1 MNKIPKKHI
10 QYRAL
15 LTETLPYETPIIFS
29 NDFYFNHANRPRT
42 AKEIKA
48 EFRLFNPKEKSKERK
63 GFEYRI
69 IKGSGEERILTVIH
83 PSIQVKISRFIEAN
97 ESIILHYC
105 GKSNFSLRYP
115 ADVEKVEFFEVDVPI
130 EHSDDA
136 DIQEE
141 LALNGKAA
149 LPKIFNNYF
158 QYAPFSY
165 LHGFYSSRQFLRCEK
180 RYSQLY
186 KLDISKCFY
195 SIYTHTIAWATKGVE
210 YGKKHRKQ
218 SSFENNFDI
227 LIREGN
233 EGITNG
239 IVVGPEF
246 SRIFAEIILQEIDKS
261 VKNELESERLL
272 YGKDYEMHRYIDDY
286 FIFTNSKEKFN
297 RIEFILKEELRK
309 YKLYTNESKRSEMS
323 RPFMTNISAA
333 KMDVKEF
340 LRSLFSIEEDQEAE
354 AGFPKFA
361 SRSTTTINRIKKIIH
376 SNSVSYSDVGAY
388 SMSSI
393 CIQIEKIVNK
403 MNKAEV
409 KEIDSSVSEDLI
421 KIVEVVFFLF
431 GVDPRVR
438 STILLARFLIDIKA
452 LATKLPNGTSHELFK
467 FIEDELRKAIDSVS
481 NLGIGSGVELANL
494 LIISRNILSKEFSPD
509 TINSAVLNTENKQE
523 LRFCNHFF
531 AASVMY
537 YIGKSKNYPDASN
550 AVWEF
555 VKQKIKSQDD
565 VYDDAEAYIC
575 FFDFMSCNYIDAKR
589 RREILKIACK
599 ISDNSN
605 PRLRLLMNEFQA
617 TKWFTEWDRA
627 TDFKKLIWKLDR
639 KSVY

>member
-15 LTETLPYETPIIFS
+15 LTETLPYEKPIIFS
-29 NDFYFNHANRPRT
+29 NDFYFNHANKPRT

-48 EFRLFNPKEKSKERK
+48 EFKLFNPKEKHKERK
-63 GFEYRI
+63 GFDYRI
-69 IKGSGEERILTVIH
+69 IKGSGEERILTLIH
-83 PSIQVKISRFIEAN
+83 PSVQLKISRFIEAN

-105 GKSNFSLRYP
+105 GKSKFSLRYP
-115 ADVEKVEFFEVDVPI
+115 AEVEKVEFFEVDVPI

-141 LALNGKAA
+141 LTLNGKAA
-149 LPKIFNNYF
+149 LPKVFNNYF

-180 RYSQLY
+180 RYSHLF
-186 KLDISKCFY
+186 KLDVSKCFY
-195 SIYTHTIAWATKGVE
+195 SIYTHTIAWATKGFE
-210 YGKKHRKQ
+210 YGKKHRTQ
-218 SSFENNFDI
+218 ASFENTFDT

-261 VKNELESERLL
+261 VRSSLELDKII

-286 FIFTNSKEKFN
+286 FIFTNSKEKFS
-297 RIEFILKEELRK
+297 RIEFVLKEELRK
-309 YKLYTNESKRSEMS
+309 FKLYTNESKRSEMS

-340 LRSLFSIEEDQEAE
+340 LTQLFSPDAE
-354 AGFPKFA
+354 TKHAFPEFG
-361 SRSTTTINRIKKIIH
+361 SRSSTIINRIKKIVH
-376 SNSVSYSDVGAY
+376 TNDVSYSDVGAY

-393 CIQIEKIVNK
+393 CIQIEKIISKLIKSEIN
-403 MNKAEV
+403 
-409 KEIDSSVSEDLI
+409 EIDSSTAEDLI

-438 STILLARFLIDIKA
+438 STILLARFLIAIKT
-452 LATKLPNGTSHELFK
+452 LANKLPSGTSHELYK
-467 FIEDELRKAIDSVS
+467 FIEDELRKAIDCVS
-481 NLGIGSGVELANL
+481 NLGIGSGVELSNL
-494 LIISRNILSKEFSPD
+494 LIISRNILPKEFMPEV
-509 TINSAVLNTENKQE
+509 INSAVMNPENKQD
-523 LRFCNHFF
+523 LRYSNHFF
-531 AASVMY
+531 AASAMY
-537 YIGKSKNYPDASN
+537 YIGKSKSYPDASE
-550 AVWEF
+550 AIWRF
-555 VKQKIKSQDD
+555 VKSKIRAKDD
-565 VYDDAEAYIC
+565 IYDDAEAYIC
-575 FFDFMSCNYIDAKR
+575 FFDFMSCNYIDIKR
-589 RREILKIACK
+589 RREILKIGCK

-605 PRLRLLMNEFQA
+605 PRLKLLMNEFQA
-617 TKWFTEWDRA
+617 TKWFTEWDRSA
-627 TDFKKLIWKLDR
+627 DFQKLIWKLDR